1 MEQISF
7 YLKKFE
13 NFGLKENNIKKV
25 VVDCVRDIAGV
36 EISDDDIE
44 VSDNRIKINRT
55 GVEKTEIFINKTKI
69 EAKILAELQINR
81 RVG

>member
-25 VVDCVRDIAGV
+25 VIDSVRDIAGV
-36 EISDDDIE
+36 EISDTEVE
-44 VSDNRIKINRT
+44 VSDNRIKINRS
-55 GVEKTEIFINKTKI
+55 GVEKTEIFINKVKI
-69 EAKILAELQINR
+69 EAEILTKLQINR